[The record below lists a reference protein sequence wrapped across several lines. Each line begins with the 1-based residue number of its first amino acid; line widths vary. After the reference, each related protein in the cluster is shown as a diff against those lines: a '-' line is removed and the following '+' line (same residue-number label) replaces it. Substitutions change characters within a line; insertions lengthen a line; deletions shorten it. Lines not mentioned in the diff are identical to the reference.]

1 MTDQNYEI
9 DIEAGR
15 DDNEMQIDTDAPP
28 VTRRGRGFGGNTGDA
43 QLSNRNGKIG
53 IAGNPGP
60 ATAVR
65 CTVPDSLPLESCV
78 MSV

>member
-1 MTDQNYEI
+1 MADQNYEI

-15 DDNEMQIDTDAPP
+15 DDDEMQVDNDAAT

-53 IAGNPGP
+53 GAGHPGP

-65 CTVPDSLPLESCV
+65 CTSPLHCSLNGV
-78 MSV
+78 